1 MIKEQQNVADS
12 ILKKLSAIDE
22 NVILA
27 GGAPRDWYF
36 NHTATD
42 LDFYLKGNGWST
54 QMLKQLL
61 TDKLGTEVVFCS
73 KYRDVNELVGLDD
86 DDDLGFLRQN
96 LDVHLKLNG
105 NFEIKSLGDIDNNKV
120 TDYGDHN
127 DILAVF
133 NANVEYQSV
142 QIIIIK
148 DNVPDINYIR
158 HFSNSLCEITYDKNG
173 LHPSTSFELSV
184 LTQLMTI
191 KLKDSTA
198 SHINKM
204 MIKFPDYK
212 LYFI

>member
-42 LDFYLKGNGWST
+42 LDFYLKGNGCST